1 MKDCF
6 LFQGETDKGAQRKMQ
21 RNRQIPGTVPSIWM
35 TSLLDNL
42 GPNEHIAM
50 PLIIYHNV
58 DNFFYLI
65 VCCGSTIIFVIKNGQ
80 G

>member
-35 TSLLDNL
+35 TSLPDNS

-58 DNFFYLI
+58 DNFFYL
-65 VCCGSTIIFVIKNGQ
+65 SFVVAVLLFL
-80 G
+80 